1 VTMRS
6 AVRVLATA
14 MILTVCAAR
23 GARAESYFNPW
34 AGVYFGDVNSETSV
48 ADIGGTSIASFGANV
63 GDLGSKLGG
72 EITFGF
78 SPDFYG
84 ANSHLMDLM
93 GGFTAGPLIG
103 RSSAVTAKPYFA
115 VGAGLL
121 RTSNQG
127 VNENNFGFN
136 AGGGLVLYFSTH
148 FGIRGEARYFRTVNG
163 TDLGDFHFTR
173 AQFGLMIR

>member
-1 VTMRS
+1 MLTVA
-6 AVRVLATA
+6 AV
-14 MILTVCAAR
+14 LTVCAPGR
-23 GARAESYFNPW
+23 ARAESYLNPW

-48 ADIGGTSIASFGANV
+48 ADIGDTSIASFGASA

-72 EITFGF
+72 EITFGY
-78 SPDFYG
+78 SPNFYG
-84 ANSHLMDLM
+84 PNSNLLDLM

-103 RSSAVTAKPYFA
+103 RSSTVTAKPYFA
-115 VGAGLL
+115 VGVGLM
-121 RTSNQG
+121 RTSNDG
-127 VNENNFGFN
+127 TNTNNFGFN

-148 FGIRGEARYFRTVNG
+148 FGIRAEARYFRTVNG